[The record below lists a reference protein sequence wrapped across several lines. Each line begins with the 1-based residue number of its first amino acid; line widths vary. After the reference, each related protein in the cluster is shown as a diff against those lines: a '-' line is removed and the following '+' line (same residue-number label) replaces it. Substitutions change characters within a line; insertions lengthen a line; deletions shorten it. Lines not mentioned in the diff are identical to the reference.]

1 LAVFTTAEKGG
12 MMKGTD
18 KEHVKNETE
27 RDAVKKPY
35 ERAAIQEHEPLEEA
49 VAGTYYYYEYSS
61 PFF

>member
-1 LAVFTTAEKGG
+1 
-12 MMKGTD
+12 MKGTD

-27 RDAVKKPY
+27 RAAVKKPY